1 MAINW
6 DPPFEDVRLRDDGF
20 ESWLE
25 LYAEDLGLDQL
36 SEAEQ
41 RRRFQQWV
49 RDAQWQDGEDLAQA
63 RAEAMTI

>member
-1 MAINW
+1 MINY

-25 LYAEDLGLDQL
+25 LYAEDIGLDQL
-36 SEAEQ
+36 SETEQ
-41 RRRFQQWV
+41 RRRFERWV

-63 RAEAMTI
+63 RAEAIY